1 MRCRWRKWQTLS
13 VAAWKFDNSLIRE
26 LPGLFTPWQA
36 EPPTAPQLSVFN
48 DALAAQMGLPG
59 REAGE
64 GQLADWLSG
73 AVPVPGSEPAAL
85 AYAGHQFGQFNPAM
99 GDGRALLLGEILTL
113 DGARFDL
120 QFKGSGRTPYSR
132 GGDGMCA
139 LGPALREYLMS
150 EAMAA
155 LGVPSTRSLAVVT
168 TGGGIWRE
176 LPHPAA
182 VLTRVAA
189 SHLRIGTFE
198 FAAAHQGLEAV
209 QRLADYALA
218 RHYPA
223 LLAARN
229 RPLALL
235 EAVAEAQA
243 RLIAKW
249 MALGFVH
256 GVMNTDNVTISGETI
271 DYGPCAFLD
280 NYSASEVFSS
290 IDRQGR
296 YAYGQQPAVCRWNL
310 YQLASAL
317 IEAIAAAGPAD
328 AEAARVLLED
338 WPLRYQAHWLR
349 ELRAKLGLSTD
360 QVGDLELAQDLFAQL
375 EGQQADFTLLFRAL
389 SASLTAGYPV
399 IAEQLLD
406 PNAFAPWYARW
417 QARTALEPADPAIRA
432 AAMEAVNPL
441 YIARNHRLDTA
452 LTAAEAGDL
461 APFKALL
468 AAVSQPHAARPGWD
482 LFAAA
487 AATGTAHHVTFCG
500 T

>member
-1 MRCRWRKWQTLS
+1 MPDWS
-13 VAAWKFDNSLIRE
+13 FDNSLIRE

-36 EPPTAPQLSVFN
+36 EAPTAPRLVLFN
-48 DALAAQMGLPG
+48 DALATRLGLPG

-64 GQLADWLSG
+64 AQLAGWYSG
-73 AVPVPGSEPAAL
+73 AAPVPGSEPAAL
-85 AYAGHQFGQFNPAM
+85 AYAGHQFGQFNPTM
-99 GDGRALLLGEILTL
+99 GDGRALLLGEVVAP

-139 LGPALREYLMS
+139 LGPALREYLVS

-155 LGVPSTRSLAVVT
+155 MGVPTTRSLAVAT
-168 TGGGIWRE
+168 TGTGIWRE
-176 LPHPAA
+176 QPHPAA
-182 VLTRVAA
+182 VLTRAAA

-198 FAAAHQGLEAV
+198 FVTAHQGREAV
-209 QRLADYALA
+209 ERLCDYALA
-218 RHYPA
+218 RHYPE
-223 LLAARN
+223 LLTAPN

-243 RLIAKW
+243 RLVAKW

-280 NYSASEVFSS
+280 VYAGGEVFSS

-296 YAYGQQPAVCRWNL
+296 YAYGQQPTVCRWNL

-317 IEAIAAAGPAD
+317 IESIAAVDEAD

-338 WPLRYQAHWLR
+338 WPIRYRAHWLR
-349 ELRAKLGLSTD
+349 ELRAKLGLATELNE
-360 QVGDLELAQDLFAQL
+360 DLALAQDLFELL
-375 EGQQADFTLLFRAL
+375 EGQQADFTMLFRAL
-389 SASLTAGYPV
+389 SASLTQGFDVLA
-399 IAEQLLD
+399 AELTD
-406 PNAFAPWYARW
+406 PAAFKPWFARW
-417 QARTALEPADPAIRA
+417 QELLALEPADPAARA
-432 AAMEAVNPL
+432 AAMDLVNPL
-441 YIARNHRLDTA
+441 YIPRNHRLDAA
-452 LTAAEAGDL
+452 LAAAEAGNL
-461 APFKALL
+461 APFNGLL
-468 AAVSQPHAARPGWD
+468 AAVSQPYAAQLGWEQ
-482 LFAAA
+482 FAAVA
-487 AATGTAHHVTFCG
+487 PAGSPRHVTFCG

>member
-1 MRCRWRKWQTLS
+1 MTWH
-13 VAAWKFDNSLIRE
+13 FDNSLIRE

-36 EPPTAPQLSVFN
+36 EPPKAPQLTVFN
-48 DALAAQMGLPG
+48 DALAAQLGLPG
-59 REAGE
+59 RDAGE
-64 GQLADWLSG
+64 AQLADWLSG
-73 AVPVPGSEPAAL
+73 AAFVPGSAPAAL

-99 GDGRALLLGEILTL
+99 GDGRALLLGEIVAPG
-113 DGARFDL
+113 GARFDL

-155 LGVPSTRSLAVVT
+155 LHVPTTRSLAVVA
-168 TGGGIWRE
+168 TGSGIWRE
-176 LPHPAA
+176 QPHPAA

-198 FAAAHQGLEAV
+198 FAATHQGQAAV
-209 QRLADYALA
+209 ERLADYALA

-235 EAVAEAQA
+235 EAAAEAQA
-243 RLIAKW
+243 RLVAKW

-280 NYSASEVFSS
+280 VYAAGEVFSS

-317 IEAIAAAGPAD
+317 IAPIAAVDAAD
-328 AEAARVLLED
+328 AETARVLLED

-349 ELRAKLGLSTD
+349 ELRAKLGLTTELDS
-360 QVGDLELAQDLFAQL
+360 DLALAQDLFAQL
-375 EGQQADFTLLFRAL
+375 EGQQTDFTMLFRAL
-389 SASLTAGYPV
+389 SAALIQGYDAV
-399 IAEQLLD
+399 AAQLLD
-406 PNAFAPWYARW
+406 SAAFAPWYARW
-417 QARTALEPADPAIRA
+417 QARLALEPADPQTRA
-432 AAMEAVNPL
+432 AAMETVNPL
-441 YIARNHRLDTA
+441 YIPRNHRLDAA

-461 APFKALL
+461 VPFTALL
-468 AAVSQPHAARPGWD
+468 AAVSQPFGAQPGWEQ
-482 LFAAA
+482 FAAVA
-487 AATGTAHHVTFCG
+487 PADTPHHVTFCG

>member
-1 MRCRWRKWQTLS
+1 MADWR
-13 VAAWKFDNSLIRE
+13 FDNSLIRE
-26 LPGLFTPWQA
+26 LPGLFMPWQA
-36 EPPTAPQLSVFN
+36 APPKAPQPTVFN
-48 DALAAQMGLPG
+48 DALAAQLGLPG
-59 REAGE
+59 RETGE
-64 GQLADWLSG
+64 GQLSDWLSG
-73 AVPVPGSEPAAL
+73 AAPVPGSAPAAL

-99 GDGRALLLGEILTL
+99 GDGRALLLGEIVAP

-132 GGDGMCA
+132 GGDGLCA

-155 LGVPSTRSLAVVT
+155 LGVPTTRSLAVVA
-168 TGGGIWRE
+168 TGSGVWRE
-176 LPHPAA
+176 QPHPAA

-198 FAAAHQGLEAV
+198 YAATHQGLEAV
-209 QRLADYALA
+209 QRLTDYALR

-223 LLAARN
+223 LMTARN

-243 RLIAKW
+243 RLVAKW

-317 IEAIAAAGPAD
+317 IGAIAAVDAAD

-349 ELRAKLGLSTD
+349 ELRAKLGLSTAQD
-360 QVGDLELAQDLFAQL
+360 GDLELAQELFVVL

-389 SASLTAGYPV
+389 SASLTQGYAV
-399 IAEQLLD
+399 VAAQLLD
-406 PNAFAPWYARW
+406 PDSFAPWFARW
-417 QARTALEPADPAIRA
+417 KARLALEPGDTAERA
-432 AAMEAVNPL
+432 GAMEAVNPL
-441 YIARNHRLDTA
+441 YIARNHRLDAA

-461 APFKALL
+461 APFTALL
-468 AAVSQPHAARPGWD
+468 AAVSQPYAARTEWD
-482 LFAAA
+482 QFAAA
-487 AATGTAHHVTFCG
+487 APAGTPHHVTFCG

>member
-1 MRCRWRKWQTLS
+1 MTWN
-13 VAAWKFDNSLIRE
+13 FDNSLIRE

-36 EPPTAPQLSVFN
+36 EPPKAPQLTVFN
-48 DALAAQMGLPG
+48 DALAAELGLPG
-59 REAGE
+59 RDAGAA
-64 GQLADWLSG
+64 QLTDWLSG
-73 AVPVPGSEPAAL
+73 AAPVPGSAPAAL
-85 AYAGHQFGQFNPAM
+85 AYSGHQFGHFNPAM
-99 GDGRALLLGEILTL
+99 GDGRALLLGEIVAPG
-113 DGARFDL
+113 GARFDL

-155 LGVPSTRSLAVVT
+155 LGVPTTRSLAVVA
-168 TGGGIWRE
+168 TGSGIWRE
-176 LPHPAA
+176 QPHPAA

-198 FAAAHQGLEAV
+198 YAATHQGAEAV
-209 QRLADYALA
+209 QQLTDYALS

-223 LLAARN
+223 LMAARN

-235 EAVAEAQA
+235 EAVADAQA
-243 RLIAKW
+243 RLVAKW

-280 NYSASEVFSS
+280 GYAAGEVFSS

-317 IEAIAAAGPAD
+317 IAPITSVDAAD
-328 AEAARVLLED
+328 AETARMLLED
-338 WPLRYQAHWLR
+338 WPLRYQVHWLR
-349 ELRAKLGLSTD
+349 ELRAKLGLTTEHED
-360 QVGDLELAQDLFAQL
+360 DLALVQDLFALL
-375 EGQQADFTLLFRAL
+375 EGQQADFTMLFRAL
-389 SASLTAGYPV
+389 SASLTQGYDAV
-399 IAEQLLD
+399 AAQLFD
-406 PNAFAPWYARW
+406 PAAFAPWYARW
-417 QARTALEPADPAIRA
+417 QARLALEPADPDIRA
-432 AAMEAVNPL
+432 AAMDAVNPL
-441 YIARNHRLDTA
+441 YIARNHRLDA
-452 LTAAEAGDL
+452 VLSAAEAGDL
-461 APFKALL
+461 TQFTALL
-468 AAVSQPHAARPGWD
+468 AAVSQPYAAQPGWEK
-482 LFAAA
+482 FAAVTPA
-487 AATGTAHHVTFCG
+487 GTPHHVTFCG